1 MYNNSIQLYETKH
14 LGNDWGFYVDI
25 ERPYYTNN
33 KDNLV
38 KKKNCRNYYY
48 NHHNEIDEE
57 IDEEFEY
64 YQYEYNKNME
74 ENSKKIEDFKELD
87 DIDIIKNNSSSLL
100 FHITSI
106 TIITAALSYCFL
118 VGL

>member
-48 NHHNEIDEE
+48 NHHDE

-64 YQYEYNKNME
+64 YQYEYNKKDE
-74 ENSKKIEDFKELD
+74 ENSKEIEAFKELD
-87 DIDIIKNNSSSLL
+87 DIDITKTNSSSML